1 MLTDSRIQQILF
13 LEPSSDFAIS
23 ELERIVNGDG
33 SIDRYTGGETTI
45 KAIQRL
51 MIFLGYSTAS
61 SGAYIIDGDFGRGTN
76 RGVAQ
81 FSYEN
86 QLPGPVS
93 REILCYDCSFQNAR
107 KRITAIPDVA
117 IDGPVLDSML
127 QTALRYIETGEI
139 MFADFDQALFHLNRV
154 EKGKLLTCAEIV
166 DRYGYEVDMA
176 ATTVSEYLGSPV
188 QKEWILAIIK
198 QETGGV
204 VRPRFEQHIL
214 SRRNAQT
221 PNMDLAELRFM
232 STSFGLGQVM
242 GFNFGKVGAP
252 SAREMLFSPIDQQL
266 LFVARFIAAKRRV
279 VARLD
284 PSPQDFRIMA
294 RYYNGPKYETHHY
307 HERLET
313 WFKEFRKYL

>member
-13 LEPSSDFAIS
+13 LDHPSDSAIS
-23 ELERIVNGDG
+23 ELKNIENNNGFL
-33 SIDRYTGGETTI
+33 DRDSTGEKSI

-61 SGAYIIDGDFGRGTN
+61 SGAYIVDGDFGRGTN

-81 FSYEN
+81 FNYEN

-117 IDGPVLDSML
+117 IDGPVLGSML
-127 QTALRYIETGEI
+127 QTALRSIETGEI
-139 MFADFDQALFHLNRV
+139 MFADLDQALFHLNRV
-154 EKGKLLTCAEIV
+154 EKGKLLTCAEIA
-166 DRYGYEVDMA
+166 DRYGYEVDTA
-176 ATTVSEYLGSPV
+176 ATTVSESLGSPV
-188 QKEWILAIIK
+188 HKEWILAIIK

-214 SRRNAQT
+214 SRRNRLT
-221 PNMDLAELRFM
+221 PYIDLAELRFM

-242 GFNFGKVGAP
+242 GFNFEKVGAP

-266 LFVARFIAAKRRV
+266 LFVARFIAAKRNV

-284 PSPQDFRIMA
+284 PAPQDFRIMA
-294 RYYNGPKYETHHY
+294 RYYNGPKYEAHHY

-313 WFKEFRKYL
+313 WFREFRKLL